1 MNNDSMYVPDVTFE
15 KIPIKNLVA
24 NQEYQRRLSETQ
36 ILKAVQEFDL
46 QQINPVKVSRRNGVN
61 YVFDGQH
68 TIEVVAAKSHSRE
81 TPVWCMIYDS
91 LRYEREA
98 QIFAEQRKHTRA
110 LVPYDIY
117 KAHLESGSN
126 KHLMIDDL
134 VRSYGLKIGPTKAP
148 GVICAVA
155 AVITIFD
162 KYGYH
167 VLDRTLRLCIGAW
180 EGEPSSMSA
189 NILNGIARMVAAFGD
204 RLRDDVFKEKLGQI
218 PVKTLSR
225 SAKERRPGALGYAEA
240 MVNFYNRKCKFRLPT
255 KRLYGD
261 TGTEDDFDDDIDRN
275 FGDI

>member
-1 MNNDSMYVPDVTFE
+1 MNNDSLYVPDVTFE

-36 ILKAVQEFDL
+36 ILKAVEEFDL
-46 QQINPVKVSRRNGVN
+46 QQINPVKVSRRDGIN

-68 TIEVVAAKSHSRE
+68 TIEVVAAKSKSRD

-98 QIFAEQRKHTRA
+98 QIFAEQRKHARP

-126 KHLMIDDL
+126 KHLMIEDL
-134 VRSYGLKIGPTKAP
+134 VHSYGLKVGPTKAP
-148 GVICAVA
+148 GTICAVSA
-155 AVITIFD
+155 IVNIFD

-167 VLDRTLRLCIGAW
+167 ALDRTLRLCIGAW
-180 EGEPSSMSA
+180 EGDHASMSA

-218 PVKTLSR
+218 PIKMLSR
-225 SAKERRPGALGYAEA
+225 TAKERRPGALGYAEA
-240 MVNFYNRKCKFRLPT
+240 MVQFYNRKCKFRLPT
-255 KRLYGD
+255 RQLYGA
-261 TGTEDDFDDDIDRN
+261 TGAEDDFDDDVDRS
-275 FGDI
+275 FGDM